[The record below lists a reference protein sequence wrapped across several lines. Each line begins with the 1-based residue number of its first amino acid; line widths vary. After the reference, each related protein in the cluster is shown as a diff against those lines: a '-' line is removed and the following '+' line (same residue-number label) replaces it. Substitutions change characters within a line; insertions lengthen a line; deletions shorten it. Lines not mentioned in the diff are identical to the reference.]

1 MRKGFTLL
9 EMLVVIAII
18 GILAALT
25 VPAGSGAIRTARE
38 STCRNNLRNL
48 WQAAINHANDGGA
61 AAGDGQ
67 HWDSMLPRAGSYEV
81 QDHTGVWHERRGW
94 ISWVRS
100 GSLAGYKSGQKQP
113 QVDSMEDG
121 WIVGQ
126 SGFNAKRAEFAITN
140 GTLWSYTGQ
149 EFGVYVCPEAVKTAA
164 FKPFEQRKGFSTY
177 VMNEF
182 FFYEGYKQ
190 HTWEFPRRL
199 SAIGTSSE
207 SIGSKMDSSSRGF
220 KGFCPE
226 AANLLLFAEHCGGS
240 SKGLNETAGSGGY
253 AQGGGSSAESGG
265 RDYRI
270 GYNCVLHV
278 PGVDGGDA
286 DNVKKADFLGA
297 YHGKKGDKH
306 GLAIFLDGHIVME
319 RPTTTVGDVKNLAY
333 WYCRGETPENN

>member
-1 MRKGFTLL
+1 MRKGFTLI

-18 GILAALT
+18 GVLAALT
-25 VPAGSGAIRTARE
+25 VPAGSSAIRTARE

-81 QDHTGVWHERRGW
+81 QDHTGIWHERRGW
-94 ISWVRS
+94 ISWVRK
-100 GSLAGYKSGQKQP
+100 GSLSGYKSGQKQP
-113 QVDSMEDG
+113 QVENMEDG
-121 WIVGQ
+121 WFVGQ
-126 SGFNAKRAEFAITN
+126 EGFSAKRAEFAITN
-140 GTLWSYTGQ
+140 GTLWQYTSQ
-149 EFGVYVCPEAVKTAA
+149 EFGVYVCPEAVKTSA
-164 FKPFEQRKGFSTY
+164 FKIFGQRKGFCTY

-199 SAIGTSSE
+199 SAIGTDGENIRSA
-207 SIGSKMDSSSRGF
+207 MDSSSRGF
-220 KGFCPE
+220 KNFAPE

-240 SKGLNETAGSGGY
+240 SKGLDEIVGTEASRTAVEADSRGY
-253 AQGGGSSAESGG
+253 H
-265 RDYRI
+265 I

-278 PGVDGGDA
+278 PGSDGKDA
-286 DNVKKADFLGA
+286 DNPKKADYLGA

-306 GLAIFLDGHIVME
+306 GLAVFLDGHIVME
-319 RPTTTVGDVKNLAY
+319 RPTTTIGEVTNLAY